1 MSNEYKQCSRT
12 VQRKLCGAVCRFWP
26 PLGSLSGARPMHR
39 ARIVLQVLSLT
50 LCLSTGA
57 AQGDGLRVTPDM
69 VSDALQGQGYTVQS
83 VTRTLLGRARI
94 VAQQGQ
100 VWREVV
106 LDLSTGQIL
115 RDYAVEF
122 SPSDLPDRQ
131 SEVMPRGGRV
141 LDPDDL
147 PMLEN

>member
-1 MSNEYKQCSRT
+1 MTRLPFLAGILGLALWSSIVHANE
-12 VQRKLCGAVCRFWP
+12 
-26 PLGSLSGARPMHR
+26 H
-39 ARIVLQVLSLT
+39 
-50 LCLSTGA
+50 
-57 AQGDGLRVTPDM
+57 RVTAEQ
-69 VSDALQGQGYTVQS
+69 VSAALLSQGYMVQS

-100 VWREVV
+100 IWREVV

-122 SPSDLPDRQ
+122 SPSDLPDRT
-131 SEVMPRGGRV
+131 SEVMPRGGRM
-141 LDPDDL
+141 LDYDTL